1 MGQEL
6 RLSERLWLSSSDIFA
21 HRESAKIHRLDGP
34 AKRTANEC
42 NSRSR
47 HSGRSGRERVLF
59 HLVLRSDLHRTLD
72 TGCTACH
79 SWPATKRVR
88 MDYGRH
94 LRQRN
99 CCDGYRCLAR
109 LSAPSEDDN
118 PPHTMTVRF
127 QVAIDVEKSS
137 SHHLSQIEI
146 DGDNPCSQQLTGR
159 SNTFVGLVHFR
170 KNPIARV
177 PSAHT

>member
-1 MGQEL
+1 LGNPLTTTYLKMG
-6 RLSERLWLSSSDIFA
+6 RDSGRANGSGYRVATVFA
-21 HRESAKIHRLDGP
+21 HQESAKIHRLDGP
-34 AKRTANEC
+34 AERTANEC

-72 TGCTACH
+72 RGCTACH

-88 MDYGRH
+88 MDDGWH

-118 PPHTMTVRF
+118 PPHTMTMRF
-127 QVAIDVEKSS
+127 QVAIRCREIRLSPPI
-137 SHHLSQIEI
+137 SH
-146 DGDNPCSQQLTGR
+146 
-159 SNTFVGLVHFR
+159 
-170 KNPIARV
+170 
-177 PSAHT
+177 